1 MVKQLKE
8 GWKEMYKLLE
18 LFTSKK
24 DTKETT
30 KEIKRTNGDVVTT
43 KTTTTT
49 TMYNIPNDMKEMLI
63 EEIYTIIRDK
73 KEI

>member
-1 MVKQLKE
+1 
-8 GWKEMYKLLE
+8 MYKLLE

-24 DTKETT
+24 DIKETT
-30 KEIKRTNGDVVTT
+30 KEIKRHNGDVVTT

-49 TMYNIPNDMKEMLI
+49 TLYTIPEDIKEILRK
-63 EEIYTIIRDK
+63 EIHTIIRDI

>member
-1 MVKQLKE
+1 MLDKMVNLFISKQE
-8 GWKEMYKLLE
+8 
-18 LFTSKK
+18 S
-24 DTKETT
+24 KETT

-49 TMYNIPNDMKEMLI
+49 TMYNIPNDMKEILM
-63 EEIYTIIRDK
+63 EELYNIIRDI

>member
-1 MVKQLKE
+1 MH
-8 GWKEMYKLLE
+8 KLLE
-18 LFTSKK
+18 LFTNKK

-30 KEIKRTNGDVVTT
+30 KEIKRSNGDVVTT

-49 TMYNIPNDMKEMLI
+49 TMYNIPNDMKEILI
-63 EEIYTIIRDK
+63 EEIYNIIRDN

>member
-1 MVKQLKE
+1 
-8 GWKEMYKLLE
+8 MYKLLE

-30 KEIKRTNGDVVTT
+30 KEIKRHNGDVVTT

-49 TMYNIPNDMKEMLI
+49 TIYNIPDDIKEILRK
-63 EEIYTIIRDK
+63 EIHNIIRDK

>member
-1 MVKQLKE
+1 
-8 GWKEMYKLLE
+8 MYKLLE

-24 DTKETT
+24 DIKETT
-30 KEIKRTNGDVVTT
+30 KEVKRSNGDTVTT

-49 TMYNIPNDMKEMLI
+49 T
-63 EEIYTIIRDK
+63 IYTIPEEAKEILIKEIHNIIRDK

>member
-1 MVKQLKE
+1 MH
-8 GWKEMYKLLE
+8 KLLE

-24 DTKETT
+24 DIKETT
-30 KEIKRTNGDVVTT
+30 KEIKRSNGDVVTT

-49 TMYNIPNDMKEMLI
+49 TIYNIPDDMKEILI
-63 EEIYTIIRDK
+63 EEIHNIIRDK

>member
-1 MVKQLKE
+1 
-8 GWKEMYKLLE
+8 MYKILE

-24 DTKETT
+24 DIKETT
-30 KEIKRTNGDVVTT
+30 KEIKRSNGDTVTT

-49 TMYNIPNDMKEMLI
+49 TTYIIPEDIKKVLSK
-63 EEIYTIIRDK
+63 EIYNIIRDK

>member
-1 MVKQLKE
+1 MH
-8 GWKEMYKLLE
+8 KLLE

-30 KEIKRTNGDVVTT
+30 KEIKRSNGDIVTT

-49 TMYNIPNDMKEMLI
+49 TIYSIPEDIKEILRK
-63 EEIYTIIRDK
+63 EIHTIIRDI

>member
-1 MVKQLKE
+1 MH
-8 GWKEMYKLLE
+8 KLLE

-30 KEIKRTNGDVVTT
+30 KEIKRSNGDVVTT

-63 EEIYTIIRDK
+63 EEIYKRYL
-73 KEI
+73 

>member
-1 MVKQLKE
+1 MH
-8 GWKEMYKLLE
+8 KLLE

-30 KEIKRTNGDVVTT
+30 KEIKRHNGDVVTT

-49 TMYNIPNDMKEMLI
+49 TTYSIPEDIKEILKK
-63 EEIYTIIRDK
+63 EIYNIIRDK